1 MAARPERPGK
11 GREWPLWATP
21 QAVVEAIHAEP
32 EALLPGDELATVGA
46 TPIDLDG
53 DGAPEW
59 VVSAEG
65 RLATFNVTQWAFAGR
80 GRTWTSLGVLG
91 LGYGVLPSGPAKIGD
106 YAPLCLYTY
115 ENGTQIATEFAWD
128 GERYRSGDR
137 YELEAGANRPC
148 ERALAN
154 GRN

>member
-1 MAARPERPGK
+1 MVVRPERPGK
-11 GREWPLWATP
+11 GREWPLWAAP
-21 QAVVEAIHAEP
+21 QAVVETIHAEP
-32 EALLPGDELATVGA
+32 EALLP
-46 TPIDLDG
+46 G

-65 RLATFNVTQWAFAGR
+65 KQATFNVTQWAFAGR

-91 LGYGVLPSGPAKIGD
+91 LGYGVLPSGPAKAGD

-128 GERYRSGDR
+128 GGRYRSGDR

-148 ERALAN
+148 ERALAD
-154 GRN
+154 